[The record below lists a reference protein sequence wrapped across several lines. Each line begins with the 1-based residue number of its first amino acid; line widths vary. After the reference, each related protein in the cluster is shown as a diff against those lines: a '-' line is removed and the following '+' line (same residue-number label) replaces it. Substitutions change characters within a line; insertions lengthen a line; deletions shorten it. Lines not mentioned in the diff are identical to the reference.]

1 MTIAPTTFFKSRGGE
16 FFCFSIGV
24 PAMGVVKHA
33 TLPSECQ
40 RLQNALPAQKE
51 QIWGL
56 GDSPTSK
63 NPSG

>member
-1 MTIAPTTFFKSRGGE
+1 MTIAHMGFDKSRVGE
-16 FFCFSIGV
+16 FFCFAIGV
-24 PAMGVVKHA
+24 PVMGVVKHA

-40 RLQNALPAQKE
+40 RLQNALPARKE

-63 NPSG
+63 NPAG